1 MVLNDK
7 RQLNA
12 LFVAIAMVML
22 AFMAAWWG
30 H

>member
-1 MVLNDK
+1 MVLSDK

-12 LFVAIAMVML
+12 LFIAVAMVML